1 MTTAHTAQLYCA
13 LDTVD
18 LAQARLW
25 AGQIAGH
32 VDGVK
37 LGLEFF
43 LAHGPAGVRAIQAIG
58 LPIFLDLK
66 LHDIP
71 NTVAGAVRAV
81 AGLGVAVMTVHAS
94 GGAAMMRAA
103 VDAAEATAKAAGVPV
118 PKVVGVTVLTS
129 LADDDLQQTGQSGP
143 LPDQVVRLAQLAV
156 QNGLAGVVSSAKEAA
171 LLRSKLGATPL
182 LVVPGIRPTWA
193 EAGDQKRIVTPGEA
207 VRLGGSLLVVGRPIT
222 EARDPADAARRVR
235 ADMMAEA

>member
-43 LAHGPAGVRAIQAIG
+43 LAHGPAGVRAIQAVG

-94 GGAAMMRAA
+94 VLIPGHDIYPITTKVYRSFFDNPRAA
-103 VDAAEATAKAAGVPV
+103 LAKDAEQDMIIQEMYDKAAEQLIRKLPSVQVADVEATQQEEKPV
-118 PKVVGVTVLTS
+118 
-129 LADDDLQQTGQSGP
+129 A
-143 LPDQVVRLAQLAV
+143 
-156 QNGLAGVVSSAKEAA
+156 SSAAPA
-171 LLRSKLGATPL
+171 SSGNRVSTTLG
-182 LVVPGIRPTWA
+182 
-193 EAGDQKRIVTPGEA
+193 Q
-207 VRLGGSLLVVGRPIT
+207 
-222 EARDPADAARRVR
+222 
-235 ADMMAEA
+235 